1 MNNKALPLKFCLRL
15 KYLFLSAFILAI
27 QLPLKAQ
34 WNTVGTVG
42 FSAGLSNYTC
52 LVLDNNGVPYIT
64 FQDNNVSNKCSV
76 MKYSGSGWTYVGSQ
90 GFTSA
95 GVSHPTILFDASNT
109 LYVAFQDFGNSNKAT
124 VMTYNGS
131 SWVTVGSAGF
141 SAGAAAFTHIV
152 KDGNGTL
159 HVAYRDGGNSNKMTV
174 MKYNGSSW
182 VAVGTAGFTP
192 GSLNYV
198 DLAFDSNNTPY
209 VAFDDGNNS
218 NKAAVMKYNG
228 SSWVSVGT
236 SGFSGGTAI
245 PISLAISPTDEP
257 YVLFSDA
264 ANSNKGTV
272 MYYNGSNWTTVGT
285 AGFTSGAIGYSDI
298 QFYNNKPYVAYGS
311 GATVKYYDGSN
322 WTTVGSA
329 SFSAGNALYVTMGI
343 KTSNGLIYVGYSDQT
358 VSGKATV
365 MVNANI
371 WTGASS
377 TVWTTSGN
385 WSGGVPTSSKDAWI
399 PAGCSNYPN
408 ITSTATPVCNN
419 LNIQSAATV
428 TVGSSG
434 TLSIYGTITNE
445 GTFTATSGKIT
456 MAGSSAQT
464 IPAGT
469 FSSNTI
475 QDLEISNSAGVS
487 LGGTLGITGT
497 LTPTSGTFTTGG
509 FLTLKSTVSGTGRIA
524 AGSGSYLSGTV
535 TLERYIPGGKRAF
548 RFIGNPTTTTLDLSH
563 LQDDIYITGTG
574 GTNNGFDS
582 TQTQNPSAYWFN
594 NTTTAPG
601 AWTAFTHTS
610 TDNNWTT
617 ERGIRILVRG
627 DRSQPTTLTGV
638 NPTPNAVTLD
648 ITGTLKTGNQ
658 NISLTN
664 TGSYHLLA
672 NPYASP
678 VDIGAVIGAASNI
691 GTQYW
696 VWDPQSGTRGAYV
709 TKLKSGGAYSI
720 PSMSAFMVLPTGSS
734 TLAFTESNKTS
745 AESNGN
751 TFFRSNGIPDVG
763 EIKLLYNGYP
773 SDNIFIRKDNNALTG
788 FDTADGKKLW
798 NPDMSFY
805 LVNESNDTLGIDTR
819 PLSGTVTIPLGIV
832 TNTTA
837 ANYAISLDNWNI
849 AGYDVFIKDKLLNIE
864 QPLMPGNDYSFTTT
878 VGNIGASRFDIILR
892 PSGVLPLSNIQL
904 SAQQK
909 GNDVLLQWNING
921 EESAVEYA
929 IEYSKEGRSFEKI
942 ASQHANGSKQYNWLH
957 TSVNGNTHYYRIKSV
972 AADGKIT
979 YSSIAKISTGK
990 AAASFS
996 VYPNPAK
1003 QGDNIMLAFSNPEKG
1018 IYTIQI
1024 IDAMGRTVQQ
1034 QYWNAAEGNST
1045 RNLVLPHLTGGKYT
1059 IRLASSKTSFVKEI
1073 IIR

>member
-1 MNNKALPLKFCLRL
+1 MRVGSIKFLFVIALAFPLCT
-15 KYLFLSAFILAI
+15 A
-27 QLPLKAQ
+27 AQ
-34 WNTVGTVG
+34 WQNIGSAG
-42 FSAGLSNYTC
+42 FSAGQASEISLAF
-52 LVLDNNGVPYIT
+52 DNNNTPYIA
-64 FQDNNVSNKCSV
+64 FKDANSSNKLTV
-76 MKYSGSGWTYVGSQ
+76 MK
-90 GFTSA
+90 
-95 GVSHPTILFDASNT
+95 
-109 LYVAFQDFGNSNKAT
+109 
-124 VMTYNGS
+124 YNGS
-131 SWVTVGSAGF
+131 SWVTVGSAGITSTAVTRVSLEIDGNNIPYVAYIDGTTKVSAVKYDGSSWVQVGSAGFTGINCDYVEIKTNSSNIPYVIFRDYATGYKATVMKYDGSSWVAEGSAGF
-141 SAGAAAFTHIV
+141 SASS
-152 KDGNGTL
+152 
-159 HVAYRDGGNSNKMTV
+159 VAYTRLEFDSNDLPVAGFLDQSPIKATV

-182 VAVGTAGFTP
+182 VNVGSAGFSAGASNFLDMALDNNNQPYVSYTDAANSGKASVMMYN
-192 GSLNYV
+192 GSSWVNVGSAGFSAGGTVYTNIE
-198 DLAFDSNNTPY
+198 FDQNNTCY
-209 VAFDDGNNS
+209 IAYQDGGTS
-218 NKAAVMKYNG
+218 SKVVVQKYNG
-228 SSWVSVGT
+228 SSWVNVGT
-236 SGFSGGTAI
+236 GGASPSTGSFVSMELTSQGI
-245 PISLAISPTDEP
+245 PYIAFRDG
-257 YVLFSDA
+257 
-264 ANSNKGTV
+264 ANSQKASVMSYGYVWTGTSSTAW
-272 MYYNGSNWTTVGT
+272 NTASNWL
-285 AGFTSGAIGYSDI
+285 IGSV
-298 QFYNNKPYVAYGS
+298 P
-311 GATVKYYDGSN
+311 
-322 WTTVGSA
+322 
-329 SFSAGNALYVTMGI
+329 
-343 KTSNGLIYVGYSDQT
+343 
-358 VSGKATV
+358 
-365 MVNANI
+365 
-371 WTGASS
+371 SS
-377 TVWTTSGN
+377 TSDVTI
-385 WSGGVPTSSKDAWI
+385 PT
-399 PAGCSNYPN
+399 GCTNYPN
-408 ITSTATPVCNN
+408 ITSTATPACKDLV
-419 LNIQSAATV
+419 IQSSASL

-434 TLSIYGTITNE
+434 TLSIYGTISNS
-445 GTFTATSGKIT
+445 GTFTATSGKIK

-464 IPAGT
+464 IPAST

-509 FLTLKSTVSGTGRIA
+509 FLTLKSTVSGTGRIG
-524 AGSGSYLSGTV
+524 AGTGSYLSGTV

-548 RFIGNPTTTTLDLSH
+548 RFIGNPTTGTLTLNN
-563 LQDDIYITGTG
+563 LQDDIYITGSG
-574 GTNNGFDS
+574 GSTNGFDS
-582 TQTQNPSAYWFN
+582 TQLQNPSAFWFN
-594 NTTTAPG
+594 NTATAPG
-601 AWTAFTHTS
+601 TWAAFTHTS
-610 TDNNWTT
+610 TDNNWTST
-617 ERGIRILVRG
+617 RGIRVLVRG
-627 DRSQPTTLTGV
+627 DRTQTGTLTGA

-678 VDIGAVIGAASNI
+678 VDIGTVIGAASNI

-751 TFFRSNGIPDVG
+751 TFFRSNGITDVG

-788 FDTADGKKLW
+788 FDAEDGKKLW

-819 PLSGTVTIPLGIV
+819 PLSGTVTIPLGII

-837 ANYAISLDNWNI
+837 ATYAISLDNWNI
-849 AGYDVFIKDKLLNIE
+849 NGYDVFIKDKLLNIE
-864 QPLMPGNDYSFTTT
+864 HSLTPGNNYSFTTT

-892 PSGVLPLSNIQL
+892 PSGVLPLSNVQL

-921 EESAVEYA
+921 QENAVDYA

-990 AAASFS
+990 TAASFS

-1003 QGDNIMLAFSNPEKG
+1003 QGDNIMLALNGLEKG
-1018 IYTIQI
+1018 IYTLRIT
-1024 IDAMGRTVQQ
+1024 DAMGRIVQQ
-1034 QYWNAAEGNST
+1034 QTLNAGYHQTVVISPNILCTAGY
-1045 RNLVLPHLTGGKYT
+1045 YT
-1059 IRLASSKTSFVKEI
+1059 IN
-1073 IIR
+1073 IRSTLFNHSLPLVIME

>member
-1 MNNKALPLKFCLRL
+1 MNQKTTGRQFWLLQKWIVLTAMVFFTQSPLD
-15 KYLFLSAFILAI
+15 
-27 QLPLKAQ
+27 AQ
-34 WNTVGTVG
+34 WSYVGTAG
-42 FSAGLSNYTC
+42 FSAGTISYPHM
-52 LVLDNNGVPYIT
+52 VLDNNGVPY
-64 FQDNNVSNKCSV
+64 FAFSDGNNSNKCTV
-76 MKYSGSGWTYVGSQ
+76 MKYSGGSWVTVGTA
-90 GFTSA
+90 GFSA
-95 GVSHPTILFDASNT
+95 STATRISLVFDASNNP
-109 LYVAFQDFGNSNKAT
+109 YVAYTDANQTSKAT

-131 SWVTVGSAGF
+131 SWVTVGTAGF
-141 SAGAAAFTHIV
+141 SAGPAYPMRIAIDGSNTLYVAYSDKNSSGKITVKKYDGSSWVTVGSTGFTPGDIDYLDLKIDGSNIPYVAFGDLANSSKATVMKFDGSSWVNVGSANFSSSGAGLISLAISPDGKPYVAFKDESYSNKATVMYYDGSNWAIVGTAGFSSSNIEFSGIKFYNNQPYVAYYDHRATVKYFDGSSWTTVGTASFSASFAYVISMDINAANRLIYV
-152 KDGNGTL
+152 G
-159 HVAYRDGGNSNKMTV
+159 YRDGGNSNKASV
-174 MKYNGSSW
+174 MVS
-182 VAVGTAGFTP
+182 A
-192 GSLNYV
+192 
-198 DLAFDSNNTPY
+198 NT
-209 VAFDDGNNS
+209 
-218 NKAAVMKYNG
+218 
-228 SSWVSVGT
+228 WTGT
-236 SGFSGGTAI
+236 SGTA
-245 PISLAISPTDEP
+245 
-257 YVLFSDA
+257 
-264 ANSNKGTV
+264 
-272 MYYNGSNWTTVGT
+272 WT
-285 AGFTSGAIGYSDI
+285 
-298 QFYNNKPYVAYGS
+298 N
-311 GATVKYYDGSN
+311 
-322 WTTVGSA
+322 
-329 SFSAGNALYVTMGI
+329 
-343 KTSNGLIYVGYSDQT
+343 
-358 VSGKATV
+358 
-365 MVNANI
+365 NAN
-371 WTGASS
+371 WYGDVPAS
-377 TVWTTSGN
+377 TNDVW
-385 WSGGVPTSSKDAWI
+385 V
-399 PAGCSNYPN
+399 PAGCTNYPD
-408 ITSTATPVCNN
+408 ITSTATPVCNK
-419 LNIQSAATV
+419 LVIQSGGAV
-428 TVGSSG
+428 TVGSGG
-434 TLSIYGTITNE
+434 TLSIYGSISNS
-445 GTFTATSGKIT
+445 GTFTATSGKIV
-456 MAGSSAQT
+456 MAGSTAQT
-464 IPAGT
+464 IPAST

-524 AGSGSYLSGTV
+524 AGSGSYISGTV
-535 TLERYIPGGKRAF
+535 TMERYIPGGKRSF
-548 RFIGNPTTTTLDLSH
+548 RFIGNPTTGTLTLST
-563 LQDDIYITGTG
+563 LQDDIYITGNA
-574 GTNNGFDS
+574 GTTNGFDS
-582 TQTQNPSAYWFN
+582 TKTQNPSAFWYDH
-594 NTTTAPG
+594 TASAPG
-601 AWTAFTHTS
+601 SWTAFTHTS

-627 DRSQPTTLTGV
+627 DRTQSTTLTGV

-678 VDIGAVIGAASNI
+678 VDIGTVIGAASNI

-709 TKLKSGGAYSI
+709 TQLKSGGAYSI

-751 TFFRSNGIPDVG
+751 TYFRNNGITDVG

-788 FDTADGKKLW
+788 FDAEDGKKLW

-837 ANYAISLDNWNI
+837 ATYAISLDSWNI
-849 AGYDVFIKDKLLNIE
+849 AGYDVFLKDKLLNIE
-864 QPLMPGNDYSFTTT
+864 QQLTQGNDYSFTTT
-878 VGNIGASRFDIILR
+878 LGNIGASRFDIILR

-921 EESAVEYA
+921 QENAVDYA

-957 TSVNGNTHYYRIKSV
+957 TSVNGNTHYYRIKSL

-1003 QGDNIMLAFSNPEKG
+1003 QGDNIMLALNGLEKG
-1018 IYTIQI
+1018 TYTLRIT
-1024 IDAMGRTVQQ
+1024 DAMGRIVQQ
-1034 QYWNAAEGNST
+1034 QRWDIGSVNST
-1045 RNLVLPHLTGGKYT
+1045 QSISVHLSAGNYMLTLITETGHYQQNLSVQ
-1059 IRLASSKTSFVKEI
+1059 
-1073 IIR
+1073 